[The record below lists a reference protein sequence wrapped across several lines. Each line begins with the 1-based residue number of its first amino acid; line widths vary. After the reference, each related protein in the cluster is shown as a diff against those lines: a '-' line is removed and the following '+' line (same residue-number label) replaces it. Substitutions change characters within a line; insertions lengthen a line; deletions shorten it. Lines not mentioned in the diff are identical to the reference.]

1 MVIKK
6 SKKVKSKKITKASV
20 STLKLTTPRD
30 IALDFASKVNEKF
43 DALVKAVILF
53 GSTAKEKR
61 VVGSDIDII
70 VIVDDAT
77 IKFDESFIVWY
88 REELGKLIQSN
99 PYKKD
104 LHINTVK
111 LTTWWEDLQKGDPV
125 VVNII
130 RYGEALID
138 RGGFFNPLKMLLQE
152 GRIKLTPESI
162 YAVLNRVPDH
172 ILRSKVAELS
182 AVEGCYWEIVES
194 SQALLMAVN
203 VLPPSPEHI
212 PPLLQEHFVDKNL
225 LTKKHIA
232 SLIEITKTHKQIIYG
247 EIKDIDGRIID
258 DYQNKARDFFKDAV
272 RVLNDILESA

>member
-182 AVEGCYWEIVES
+182 AVEGCYWAIVES

>member
-182 AVEGCYWEIVES
+182 AVEGCYWAIVES

-203 VLPPSPEHI
+203 VLPPSQEHI